1 MAKKEKI
8 EFELPRLDEYFTTQE
23 ERDEAKLKK
32 IYDIPLDEI
41 DNFPDH
47 PFKVLDDED
56 MLNLAESIK
65 EYGVITPATLRKKE
79 DGRYELLSGH
89 RRKRACEIA
98 GLDTL
103 RAEVVEMDRDASI
116 IYMVDSNLQR
126 TTILPSEKA
135 FSYKMRLE
143 AMKRQA
149 GRPKKENGVPVAPN
163 LKGVRSRRILGEEVG
178 ESQDNIRRYI
188 RLTELI
194 PDLLELVDKNQIA
207 LRPAVEIS
215 YFPKELQAD
224 LFDTIEMEQCTPSH
238 AQTLR
243 MRKLLQENKLT
254 EESICAIMQE
264 EKPNQKEKV
273 SFSAAKLDKALP
285 KNIKASQREEF
296 VFKAIDH
303 YVRYLQRTQ
312 KDQER

>member
-8 EFELPRLDEYFTTQE
+8 EFELPKLDEYFTTQE

-103 RAEVVEMDRDASI
+103 RAEIVEMDRDASI

-143 AMKRQA
+143 AMNRQGKRTDLTSDPM
-149 GRPKKENGVPVAPN
+149 GPK
-163 LKGVRSRRILGEEVG
+163 LRSNEVLAQEIS
-178 ESQDNIRRYI
+178 ESASQIKRYI

-215 YFPKELQAD
+215 YFPKKLQED

-312 KDQER
+312 KEQQR